1 VSASDERLLARV
13 REQAA
18 RAVEDADLILFV
30 VDARDGLTPE
40 DQDIADYL
48 RRSRRPMVLV
58 ANKVDH
64 PSHTGAYE
72 FYALGLGDPVELS
85 AIHGLGTNDLLD
97 QIVAALPEEETEV
110 PEEPA
115 VRAAIVGRPNVGK
128 SSLLNAILGEER
140 VVVDEVP
147 GTTRDAVDTVLI
159 RDGRRL
165 VLVDTAGLRRKARIG
180 EVVERYS
187 AGRALAAIDSADV
200 AVVVV
205 DATQAPADQDQEIAR
220 YALEKGRACVI
231 AVAKWD
237 LIADTP
243 DAAPRLLAPLRD
255 AMRFVAYAPIVITS
269 ARKGWGIAEL
279 LERVD
284 QAAEAHARRV
294 ATGPLNRVL
303 EEARSMQTS
312 LVQGKK
318 SPEGKMDLV
327 VGPQVAGIASH
338 ESCGHPTEADRVLGR
353 EASQAGKSFITPE
366 SIGTRVGSDLVNV
379 VDDPTL
385 EHAIA
390 YYMYDDEGVR
400 ARRRYLYKEGKVHEF
415 LHNRETASA
424 LRTRSNAASRA
435 VNYNVE
441 AIVRM
446 ANTFVEPKDHSLE
459 ELLEDVRFG
468 VYMKS
473 FMEWNIDDKRYNAK
487 YAGRESYLVEDGEIK
502 HPVRNTVIELTTPTF
517 WSAVDAVGKDLEF
530 EAGFCGKSD
539 PGQAL
544 DASMG
549 GPSMRLRNVYLR

>member
-1 VSASDERLLARV
+1 MPRPVVAIVGRPNVGKSALFNRLVGRRTAIVEDRPGITRDRLYGTVSWRDREFTLIDTGGYVSASDERLLARV

-284 QAAEAHARRV
+284 QGAEAHARRV

-303 EEARSMQTS
+303 EEAEAAH
-312 LVQGKK
+312 
-318 SPEGKMDLV
+318 SP
-327 VGPQVAGIASH
+327 P
-338 ESCGHPTEADRVLGR
+338 ADRHGRQLKIYYATQPRTKPPTIVL
-353 EASQAGKSFITPE
+353 F
-366 SIGTRVGSDLVNV
+366 VN
-379 VDDPTL
+379 DPAL
-385 EHAIA
+385 LP
-390 YYMYDDEGVR
+390 DEYQ
-400 ARRRYLYKEGKVHEF
+400 RYLDAKLRDVFDFEGTPIRIEA
-415 LHNRETASA
+415 RPRSR
-424 LRTRSNAASRA
+424 RTPA
-435 VNYNVE
+435 V
-441 AIVRM
+441 
-446 ANTFVEPKDHSLE
+446 
-459 ELLEDVRFG
+459 
-468 VYMKS
+468 
-473 FMEWNIDDKRYNAK
+473 
-487 YAGRESYLVEDGEIK
+487 
-502 HPVRNTVIELTTPTF
+502 
-517 WSAVDAVGKDLEF
+517 
-530 EAGFCGKSD
+530 
-539 PGQAL
+539 
-544 DASMG
+544 
-549 GPSMRLRNVYLR
+549 

>member
-1 VSASDERLLARV
+1 MPDLDLTEFAVDAAMKKGAAYAEARYEHQNAEQFIVKNGVLDALYVGEDQGIGIRVLVKGSLGFAATNLLTKSDVKAAV
-13 REQAA
+13 GDAISIA
-18 RAVEDADLILFV
+18 RASRRKTPIRFAQEDAIVADWSVPEKKPLADV
-30 VDARDGLTPE
+30 PVDE
-40 DQDIADYL
+40 KIAEL
-48 RRSRRPMVLV
+48 QG
-58 ANKVDH
+58 VDK
-64 PSHTGAYE
+64 E
-72 FYALGLGDPVELS
+72 LLGLGYKI
-85 AIHGLGTNDLLD
+85 A
-97 QIVAALPEEETEV
+97 
-110 PEEPA
+110 
-115 VRAAIVGRPNVGK
+115 
-128 SSLLNAILGEER
+128 
-140 VVVDEVP
+140 
-147 GTTRDAVDTVLI
+147 
-159 RDGRRL
+159 
-165 VLVDTAGLRRKARIG
+165 
-180 EVVERYS
+180 
-187 AGRALAAIDSADV
+187 
-200 AVVVV
+200 
-205 DATQAPADQDQEIAR
+205 AR
-220 YALEKGRACVI
+220 YFQLSNNRIEKDFANSEGSRIRSYSPRLRVFYFLTLVNDGDVEQTHRNYGWSGGWEGI
-231 AVAKWD
+231 REWD
-237 LIADTP
+237 LT
-243 DAAPRLLAPLRD
+243 
-255 AMRFVAYAPIVITS
+255 
-269 ARKGWGIAEL
+269 
-279 LERVD
+279 
-284 QAAEAHARRV
+284 
-294 ATGPLNRVL
+294 NRVL

-400 ARRRYLYKEGKVHEF
+400 ARRRYLYKEGKIHEF

-424 LRTRSNAASRA
+424 MRTRSNAASRA